1 MNNATSNNPKRNE
14 CVVPARPTSGGVL
27 TGDDLRAMTAEFDS
41 LVTKLYDS
49 GTDLERTLDAT
60 HDRISSLASSVAWPR
75 REQPR
80 SDSMKVDPSRALPAF
95 MSRDLHSKQF
105 LQSWLSEAALVLGE
119 RIAVLVTNKR
129 GKVFDLDCIGWD
141 ASLLRVHRDL
151 IASIAKKAILRG
163 GALCSVQ
170 PINQEQSIETDIS
183 GLPVEPIVDKGPI
196 VAGESASL
204 CASMNRL
211 SRAFDKPLTC
221 IALELPQ
228 SSGFAVLVMDTSSG
242 LGSRL
247 SVFKKKCE
255 SRECRDVQ
263 YLKRE
268 IDDWFLI
275 KRCRWS
281 LRWTGRMEWARAN
294 PKKLLIP
301 VALLLL
307 GLLLPVPYYPRRECV
322 FEPEVRQY
330 IASPVAGHIALCNVR
345 PGDRVEKG
353 QLLAQ
358 LDGEQMLRDLSTAQA
373 ELEGA
378 TKKLDTAIAMRTAG
392 EMGVAKVE
400 VRRAQT
406 RIESLQDQ
414 LSRLEVRALADGTV
428 VQGDWKRSIGMP
440 VTLGQNLFE
449 IAEMESMTVEVHLN
463 AQDLGQIKV
472 GDKVAVRSD
481 ATGGKSFHG
490 SIGRIEP
497 RASIIDQ
504 ETIFIAD
511 VIIADSSMQL
521 RPGMKAT
528 AQIEAGWRSVGW
540 LLFSKPYR
548 WLANQWIW

>member
-1 MNNATSNNPKRNE
+1 VNNSTSYNPNRNE
-14 CVVPARPTSGGVL
+14 SVLPTRPTSGGGL
-27 TGDDLRAMTAEFDS
+27 FGDELNSRSSEFEN
-41 LVTKLYDS
+41 LVTKLYES
-49 GTDLERTLDAT
+49 GTDLERTLDET
-60 HDRISSLASSVAWPR
+60 HDRVSSLASSVSWPR
-75 REQPR
+75 QEHGADRVVPN
-80 SDSMKVDPSRALPAF
+80 ALPA
-95 MSRDLHSKQF
+95 SSTRDLHSPHF
-105 LQSWLSEAALVLGE
+105 LQAWLSEATLVLGE
-119 RIAVLVTNKR
+119 RIAVFVTNKR
-129 GKVFDLDCIGWD
+129 GKVFDLGCIGWD
-141 ASLLRVHRDL
+141 SALLRMHRDL
-151 IASIAKKAILRG
+151 VGGIAKKAILRG

-170 PINQEQSIETDIS
+170 PAAQEQPHEPDPSATSD
-183 GLPVEPIVDKGPI
+183 PCVEPTLDSWPVI
-196 VAGESASL
+196 AEESASL

-211 SRAFDKPLTC
+211 SRVFDTPLTC

-228 SSGFAVLVMDTSSG
+228 SSGFAVVVMDTSAG
-242 LGSRL
+242 LGRRL
-247 SVFKKKCE
+247 SVFNKASE
-255 SRECRDVQ
+255 SREWADVQ

-281 LRWTGRMEWARAN
+281 IRWTERAEWVRAN
-294 PKKLLIP
+294 PKKFLVP
-301 VALLLL
+301 VAAMLS

-330 IASPVAGHIALCNVR
+330 ISSPVAGHIALCNVR

-358 LDGEQMLRDLSTAQA
+358 LDGQQMLRDLSTAQA

-392 EMGVAKVE
+392 EMGIAKVDI
-400 VRRAQT
+400 RRAQT

-414 LSRLEVRALADGTV
+414 LSRLDVRALAAGTV

-449 IAEMESMTVEVHLN
+449 IAEMESMTVEVHLT

-481 ATGGKSFHG
+481 ATGGKSFQG

-497 RASIIDQ
+497 RATIIDQ
-504 ETIFIAD
+504 QTIFIAD
-511 VIIADSSMQL
+511 VTIEDSNLQL

-528 AQIEAGWRSVGW
+528 AQVDAGWRSIGW

>member
-1 MNNATSNNPKRNE
+1 
-14 CVVPARPTSGGVL
+14 
-27 TGDDLRAMTAEFDS
+27 
-41 LVTKLYDS
+41 
-49 GTDLERTLDAT
+49 
-60 HDRISSLASSVAWPR
+60 
-75 REQPR
+75 
-80 SDSMKVDPSRALPAF
+80 MKVDQASTSPAL
-95 MSRDLHSKQF
+95 MSRDLHSSQF
-105 LQSWLSEAALVLGE
+105 LQTWLAEATLVLGD
-119 RIAVLVTNKR
+119 RIAVFVTNKR
-129 GKVFDLDCIGWD
+129 GKVFDLGCIGWD
-141 ASLLRVHRDL
+141 SSLLRVNRDL
-151 IASIAKKAILRG
+151 IGNIAKKAILRG

-170 PINQEQSIETDIS
+170 PVSQEQLIENETAASTDD
-183 GLPVEPIVDKGPI
+183 PVLENELV
-196 VAGESASL
+196 VADESASL

-211 SRAFDKPLTC
+211 SRAFDTPLTC
-221 IALELPQ
+221 VALELPQ

-242 LGSRL
+242 LGRRL
-247 SVFKKKCE
+247 SAFQKTSE
-255 SRECRDVQ
+255 SREWSDIQ

-281 LRWTGRMEWARAN
+281 MRWTERLEWVRAN
-294 PKKLLIP
+294 PKKLLVP
-301 VALLLL
+301 VGVLLS
-307 GLLLPVPYYPRRECV
+307 GLLLPVPYYPRRTCV

-330 IASPVAGHIALCNVR
+330 ISSPVAGHIALCNVR

-378 TKKLDTAIAMRTAG
+378 TKKLDTAIATRTAG
-392 EMGVAKVE
+392 EMGIAKVDI
-400 VRRAQT
+400 RRAQT

-414 LSRLEVRALADGTV
+414 LNRLDVRALAGGTV

-463 AQDLGQIKV
+463 ALDLGQIKV

-481 ATGGKSFHG
+481 ATGGKSFQG

-511 VIIADSSMQL
+511 VIIEDSNMQL

-528 AQIEAGWRSVGW
+528 AQIEAGWRSIGW

>member
-1 MNNATSNNPKRNE
+1 MNHTTSHTPNRNE
-14 CVVPARPTSGGVL
+14 NVVPARPTSGGVL
-27 TGDDLRAMTAEFDS
+27 TGDDLRVMTAEFDS
-41 LVTKLYDS
+41 LFNKLYDS
-49 GTDLERTLDAT
+49 GTDIERTLDAT
-60 HDRISSLASSVAWPR
+60 HDRISSLAASVSWPR
-75 REQPR
+75 HEQPLP
-80 SDSMKVDPSRALPAF
+80 DSKRINPGSKQPALL
-95 MSRDLHSKQF
+95 SRDLHSPQF
-105 LQSWLSEAALVLGE
+105 LQTWLSEATIVLGE
-119 RIAVLVTNKR
+119 RIAVFVTNKR
-129 GKVFDLDCIGWD
+129 GKVFDLGCIGWD
-141 ASLLRVHRDL
+141 SSLLRINREL
-151 IASIAKKAILRG
+151 IGNIAKKAIIRG

-170 PINQEQSIETDIS
+170 PVNQEQILQSDTS
-183 GLPVEPIVDKGPI
+183 ASAAEPILEDKPL
-196 VAGESASL
+196 VADESASL

-211 SRAFDKPLTC
+211 SRSFDSPLTC

-228 SSGFAVLVMDTSSG
+228 SSGFAVLVMDTSAG
-242 LGSRL
+242 IGNRL
-247 SVFKKKCE
+247 SAFKKKGD
-255 SRECRDVQ
+255 SREWSDIQ

-281 LRWTGRMEWARAN
+281 IRWTERVEWVRSN

-301 VALLLL
+301 MGVLLS
-307 GLLLPVPYYPRRECV
+307 GLLVPVPYYPRRECV

-330 IASPVAGHIALCNVR
+330 ISSPVAGHIAVCNVR

-378 TKKLDTAIAMRTAG
+378 TKKLDTAIATRTAG
-392 EMGVAKVE
+392 EMGIAKVDI
-400 VRRAQT
+400 RRAQT
-406 RIESLQDQ
+406 RIDSLQDQ
-414 LSRLEVRALADGTV
+414 LSRLDVRALADGTV

-472 GDKVAVRSD
+472 GDKVSVRSD
-481 ATGGKSFHG
+481 ATGGRTFEG

-504 ETIFIAD
+504 QTIFIAD
-511 VIIADSSMQL
+511 VIIEDSNMQL

-528 AQIEAGWRSVGW
+528 AQIEAGWRSIGW

>member
-1 MNNATSNNPKRNE
+1 VNNATPHTPNRNE
-14 CVVPARPTSGGVL
+14 SVVPARPTSGGVL
-27 TGDDLRAMTAEFDS
+27 TGDDLRVMSSEFDS
-41 LVTKLYDS
+41 LVNKLYDS
-49 GTDLERTLDAT
+49 GTDLERTIDAT
-60 HDRISSLASSVAWPR
+60 HDRISSLAASVSWPR
-75 REQPR
+75 HEQPLH
-80 SDSMKVDPSRALPAF
+80 DSMRINSGSKPPAVLP
-95 MSRDLHSKQF
+95 RDLHSSQF
-105 LQSWLSEAALVLGE
+105 LQTWLSEATLVLGQ
-119 RIAVLVTNKR
+119 RIAVFVTNKR
-129 GKVFDLDCIGWD
+129 GKVFDLGCIGWD
-141 ASLLRVHRDL
+141 SSLLRINREL
-151 IASIAKKAILRG
+151 IGNIAKKAIIRG

-170 PINQEQSIETDIS
+170 PVNQEQILQTDTS
-183 GLPVEPIVDKGPI
+183 ASAAEPILEDKPL
-196 VAGESASL
+196 VADESASL

-211 SRAFDKPLTC
+211 SRSFDSPLTC

-228 SSGFAVLVMDTSSG
+228 SSGFAVLVMDTSAG
-242 LGSRL
+242 IGNRL
-247 SVFKKKCE
+247 SAFKKKGD
-255 SRECRDVQ
+255 SREWSDIQ

-281 LRWTGRMEWARAN
+281 IRWTERVEWVRAN

-301 VALLLL
+301 IGVLLS
-307 GLLLPVPYYPRRECV
+307 GLLVPVPYYPRRECV

-330 IASPVAGHIALCNVR
+330 ISSPVAGHIAVCNVR

-378 TKKLDTAIAMRTAG
+378 TKKLDTAIATRTAG
-392 EMGVAKVE
+392 EMGIAKVDI
-400 VRRAQT
+400 RRAQT
-406 RIESLQDQ
+406 RIDSLQDQ
-414 LSRLEVRALADGTV
+414 LSRLDVRALADGTV

-472 GDKVAVRSD
+472 GDKVSVRSD
-481 ATGGKSFHG
+481 ATGGRTFEG

-504 ETIFIAD
+504 QTIFIAD
-511 VIIADSSMQL
+511 VIIEDSNMQL

-528 AQIEAGWRSVGW
+528 AQIEAGWRSIGW

>member
-1 MNNATSNNPKRNE
+1 VNNATPHTPNRNE
-14 CVVPARPTSGGVL
+14 SVVPTRPASGGVL
-27 TGDDLRAMTAEFDS
+27 TGDDLRAITAEFDS
-41 LVTKLYDS
+41 LVTQLYDS
-49 GTDLERTLDAT
+49 GSDLERTLDAT
-60 HDRISSLASSVAWPR
+60 HDRISSLAASVSWPR
-75 REQPR
+75 QEKPLPE
-80 SDSMKVDPSRALPAF
+80 SMKVDQASTSPAL
-95 MSRDLHSKQF
+95 MSRDLHSSQF
-105 LQSWLSEAALVLGE
+105 LQTWLAEATLVLGD
-119 RIAVLVTNKR
+119 RIAVFVTNKR
-129 GKVFDLDCIGWD
+129 GKVFDLGCIGWD
-141 ASLLRVHRDL
+141 SSLLRVNRDL
-151 IASIAKKAILRG
+151 IGNIAKKAILRG

-170 PINQEQSIETDIS
+170 PVSQEQLIENETAASTDD
-183 GLPVEPIVDKGPI
+183 PVLENELV
-196 VAGESASL
+196 VADESASL

-211 SRAFDKPLTC
+211 SRAFDTPLTC
-221 IALELPQ
+221 VALELPQ
-228 SSGFAVLVMDTSSG
+228 SSGFAVLVLDTSSG
-242 LGSRL
+242 LGRRL
-247 SVFKKKCE
+247 SAFQKTSE
-255 SRECRDVQ
+255 SREWSDIQ

-281 LRWTGRMEWARAN
+281 MRWTERVEWVRAN
-294 PKKLLIP
+294 PKKLLVP
-301 VALLLL
+301 VGVLLS
-307 GLLLPVPYYPRRECV
+307 GLLLPVPYYPRRTCV

-330 IASPVAGHIALCNVR
+330 ISSPVAGHIALCNVR

-378 TKKLDTAIAMRTAG
+378 TKKLDTAIATRTAG
-392 EMGVAKVE
+392 EMGIAKVDI
-400 VRRAQT
+400 RRAQT

-414 LSRLEVRALADGTV
+414 LNRLDVRALAGGTV

-463 AQDLGQIKV
+463 ALDLGQIKV

-481 ATGGKSFHG
+481 ATDGKSFQG

-511 VIIADSSMQL
+511 VIIEDSNMQL

-528 AQIEAGWRSVGW
+528 AQIEAGWRSIGW

>member
-1 MNNATSNNPKRNE
+1 VNNATPHTPNRNE
-14 CVVPARPTSGGVL
+14 SVVPARPASGDVL
-27 TGDDLRAMTAEFDS
+27 TGDDLRVMSSEFDS
-41 LVTKLYDS
+41 LVNKLYDS
-49 GTDLERTLDAT
+49 GTDLERTIDAT
-60 HDRISSLASSVAWPR
+60 HDRISSLAASVSWPR
-75 REQPR
+75 HEQPLP
-80 SDSMKVDPSRALPAF
+80 DSVRINSGSKPPAVLP
-95 MSRDLHSKQF
+95 RDLHSLQF
-105 LQSWLSEAALVLGE
+105 LQTWLSEATLVLGK
-119 RIAVLVTNKR
+119 RIAVFVTNKR
-129 GKVFDLDCIGWD
+129 GKVFDLGCIGWD
-141 ASLLRVHRDL
+141 SSLLRINREL
-151 IASIAKKAILRG
+151 IGNIAKKAIIRG

-170 PINQEQSIETDIS
+170 PVNQEQILQTDTS
-183 GLPVEPIVDKGPI
+183 ASAAEPILEDKPL
-196 VAGESASL
+196 VADESASL

-211 SRAFDKPLTC
+211 SRSFDSPLTC

-228 SSGFAVLVMDTSSG
+228 SSGFAVLVMDTSAG
-242 LGSRL
+242 IGNRL
-247 SVFKKKCE
+247 SAFKKKGD
-255 SRECRDVQ
+255 SREWSDIQ

-281 LRWTGRMEWARAN
+281 IRWTERVEWVRAN

-301 VALLLL
+301 IGVLLS
-307 GLLLPVPYYPRRECV
+307 GLLLPVPYYPRRDCV

-330 IASPVAGHIALCNVR
+330 ISSPVAGRIVVCNVR

-378 TKKLDTAIAMRTAG
+378 TKKLDTAIATRTAG
-392 EMGVAKVE
+392 EMGIAKVDI
-400 VRRAQT
+400 RLAQT
-406 RIESLQDQ
+406 RIDSLQDQ
-414 LSRLEVRALADGTV
+414 LSRLDVRALADGTV

-463 AQDLGQIKV
+463 AHDLGQIKV
-472 GDKVAVRSD
+472 GDKVSVRSD
-481 ATGGKSFHG
+481 ATGGTTFQG

-504 ETIFIAD
+504 QTIFIAD
-511 VIIADSSMQL
+511 VIIEDSNMQL

-528 AQIEAGWRSVGW
+528 AQIEAGWRSIGW

>member
-1 MNNATSNNPKRNE
+1 
-14 CVVPARPTSGGVL
+14 
-27 TGDDLRAMTAEFDS
+27 MTAEFDS
-41 LVTKLYDS
+41 LFNKLYDS
-49 GTDLERTLDAT
+49 GTDIERTLDAT
-60 HDRISSLASSVAWPR
+60 HDRISSLAASVSWPR
-75 REQPR
+75 HEQSLP
-80 SDSMKVDPSRALPAF
+80 DSKRINPGSKQPTVLP
-95 MSRDLHSKQF
+95 RDLHSAQF
-105 LQSWLSEAALVLGE
+105 LQTWLSEATLVLGE
-119 RIAVLVTNKR
+119 RIAVFVTNKR

-141 ASLLRVHRDL
+141 SSLLRINREL
-151 IASIAKKAILRG
+151 IRAIAKKAILRG

-170 PINQEQSIETDIS
+170 PTNQEQRTENETS
-183 GLPVEPIVDKGPI
+183 ASAAEPVLEKEPIVAD
-196 VAGESASL
+196 ESASL

-211 SRAFDKPLTC
+211 SRSFDSPLTC

-228 SSGFAVLVMDTSSG
+228 SSGFAVLAMDTSAG
-242 LGSRL
+242 IGNRL
-247 SVFKKKCE
+247 SAFKKKCD
-255 SRECRDVQ
+255 SREWSDIQ

-281 LRWTGRMEWARAN
+281 IRWTERVEWVRAN

-301 VALLLL
+301 MGVLLS
-307 GLLLPVPYYPRRECV
+307 GLLVPVPYYPRRECV

-330 IASPVAGHIALCNVR
+330 ISSPVAGHIAVCNVR

-378 TKKLDTAIAMRTAG
+378 TKKLDTAIATRTAG
-392 EMGVAKVE
+392 EMGIAKVDI
-400 VRRAQT
+400 RRAQT

-414 LSRLEVRALADGTV
+414 LSRLDVRALADGTV

-472 GDKVAVRSD
+472 GDKVSVRSD
-481 ATGGKSFHG
+481 ATGGRTFEG

-504 ETIFIAD
+504 QTIFIAD
-511 VIIADSSMQL
+511 VIIEDSNMQL

-528 AQIEAGWRSVGW
+528 AQIEAGWRSIGW

>member
-1 MNNATSNNPKRNE
+1 VNNATPHTPNRNE
-14 CVVPARPTSGGVL
+14 SVVPARPASGGVL
-27 TGDDLRAMTAEFDS
+27 TGDDLRVMSSEFDS
-41 LVTKLYDS
+41 LVNKLYDS
-49 GTDLERTLDAT
+49 GTDLERTIDAT
-60 HDRISSLASSVAWPR
+60 HDRISSLAASVAWPR
-75 REQPR
+75 HEQPLP
-80 SDSMKVDPSRALPAF
+80 DSVRINSGSKPPAVLP
-95 MSRDLHSKQF
+95 RDLHSPQF
-105 LQSWLSEAALVLGE
+105 LQTWLSEATIVLGE
-119 RIAVLVTNKR
+119 RIAVFVTNKR
-129 GKVFDLDCIGWD
+129 GKVFDLGCIGWD
-141 ASLLRVHRDL
+141 SSLLRINREL
-151 IASIAKKAILRG
+151 IGNIAKKAIIRG

-170 PINQEQSIETDIS
+170 PVNQEQILQSDTS
-183 GLPVEPIVDKGPI
+183 ASAAEPILEDKPL
-196 VAGESASL
+196 VADESASL

-211 SRAFDKPLTC
+211 SRSFDSPLTC

-228 SSGFAVLVMDTSSG
+228 SSGFAVLVMDTSAG
-242 LGSRL
+242 IGNRL
-247 SVFKKKCE
+247 SAFKKKGD
-255 SRECRDVQ
+255 SREWSDIQ

-281 LRWTGRMEWARAN
+281 IRWTERVEWVRAN

-301 VALLLL
+301 MGVLLS
-307 GLLLPVPYYPRRECV
+307 GLLVPVPYYPRRECV

-330 IASPVAGHIALCNVR
+330 ISSPVAGHIAVCNVR

-378 TKKLDTAIAMRTAG
+378 TKKLDTAIATRTAG
-392 EMGVAKVE
+392 EMGIAKVDI
-400 VRRAQT
+400 RRAQT
-406 RIESLQDQ
+406 RIDSLQDQ
-414 LSRLEVRALADGTV
+414 LSRLDVRALADGTV

-472 GDKVAVRSD
+472 GDKVSVRSD
-481 ATGGKSFHG
+481 ATGGRTFEG

-504 ETIFIAD
+504 QTIFIAD
-511 VIIADSSMQL
+511 VIIEDSNMQL

-528 AQIEAGWRSVGW
+528 AQIEAGWRSIGW

>member
-1 MNNATSNNPKRNE
+1 MNNATPHTPNRNE
-14 CVVPARPTSGGVL
+14 SVVPARPASGDVL
-27 TGDDLRAMTAEFDS
+27 TGDDLRVMSSEFDS
-41 LVTKLYDS
+41 LVNKLYDS
-49 GTDLERTLDAT
+49 GTDLERTIDAT
-60 HDRISSLASSVAWPR
+60 HDRISSLAASVSWPR
-75 REQPR
+75 HEQPLP
-80 SDSMKVDPSRALPAF
+80 DSVRINSGSKPPAVLP
-95 MSRDLHSKQF
+95 RDLHSLQF
-105 LQSWLSEAALVLGE
+105 LQTWLSEATLVLGK
-119 RIAVLVTNKR
+119 RIAVFVTNKR
-129 GKVFDLDCIGWD
+129 GKVFDLGCIGWD
-141 ASLLRVHRDL
+141 SSLLRINREL
-151 IASIAKKAILRG
+151 IGNIAKKAIIRG

-170 PINQEQSIETDIS
+170 PVNQEQILQTDTS
-183 GLPVEPIVDKGPI
+183 ASAAEPILEDKPL
-196 VAGESASL
+196 VADESASL

-211 SRAFDKPLTC
+211 SRSFDSPLTC

-228 SSGFAVLVMDTSSG
+228 SSGFAVLVMDTSAG
-242 LGSRL
+242 IGNRL
-247 SVFKKKCE
+247 SAFKKKGD
-255 SRECRDVQ
+255 SREWSDIQ

-281 LRWTGRMEWARAN
+281 IRWTERVEWVRAN

-301 VALLLL
+301 IGVLLS
-307 GLLLPVPYYPRRECV
+307 GLLLPVPYYPRRDCV

-330 IASPVAGHIALCNVR
+330 ISSPVAGRIVVCNVR

-378 TKKLDTAIAMRTAG
+378 TKKLDTAIATRTAG
-392 EMGVAKVE
+392 EMGIAKVDI
-400 VRRAQT
+400 RLAQT
-406 RIESLQDQ
+406 RIDSLQDQ
-414 LSRLEVRALADGTV
+414 LSRLDVRALADGTV

-463 AQDLGQIKV
+463 AHDLGQIKV
-472 GDKVAVRSD
+472 GDKVSVRSD
-481 ATGGKSFHG
+481 ATGGTTFQG

-504 ETIFIAD
+504 QTIFIAD
-511 VIIADSSMQL
+511 VIIEDSNMQL

-528 AQIEAGWRSVGW
+528 AQIEAGWRSIGW